1 MKFWKALLAVLPII
15 LIAALF
21 LLHGID
27 IHTYAGV
34 ASLLV
39 FFYVVYLFFMM
50 LRTGKNWKYRAM
62 LFVPAAVLFPISFIY
77 HNIITRGSMMVS
89 SVAVYECK
97 VPFCHLVTPMLI
109 IPGFAIGEIPFP
121 GTMSGGYASIASMLV
136 IIISAVIVLGR
147 GWCAWGCFYGGWDE
161 GVSQLRTKPTFV
173 FKNKFWRLLP
183 WAVLVFSALL
193 SAYTLAPAYC
203 EWLCPFKA
211 VTEFKIGTA
220 VVDIVATVLFFG
232 MFLIFIIILPLFSK
246 KRAQCSFF
254 CPLGPTLLALANR
267 VNIFSVKIAK
277 DKCVQ
282 CKKCISVCPLNAI
295 DDESLQ
301 AGKIRSE
308 CAKCGKCA
316 DNCPTQAISYHIR
329 GTGCNASS
337 GAARLLFLYAA
348 YVLMVAML
356 GTMLAKS
363 LSVIFKLV
371 LG

>member
-1 MKFWKALLAVLPII
+1 MKVWKTLPALLPVI

-21 LLHGID
+21 LLHGINV
-27 IHTYAGV
+27 HTYDGV

-39 FFYVVYLFFMM
+39 FLYVVYLFFMT
-50 LRTGKNWKYRAM
+50 LHTGKSWKYRAM
-62 LFVPAAVLFPISFIY
+62 LFIPSAVLFPVSFIY
-77 HNIITRGSMMVS
+77 HNIMTRGGMLVS
-89 SVAVYECK
+89 PVAVYECK

-109 IPGFAIGEIPFP
+109 IPGLAIGEVPFP

-136 IIISAVIVLGR
+136 IIISAAIVLGR

-161 GVSQLRTKPTFV
+161 GVAQLGSKPKFV
-173 FKNKFWRLLP
+173 FKNKLWRLLP
-183 WAVLVFSALL
+183 WSVLIFSALL
-193 SAYTLAPAYC
+193 AAYTLSPAYC

-211 VTEFKIGTA
+211 VTEFKVGSA
-220 VVDIVATVLFFG
+220 VADIVATLLFFG
-232 MFLIFIIILPLFSK
+232 MFLIFIVILPFRSK

-254 CPLGPTLLALANR
+254 CPLGPTLLALINR
-267 VNIFSVKIAK
+267 INVFRVIINQK
-277 DKCVQ
+277 KCVKCQ
-282 CKKCISVCPLNAI
+282 KCIAVCPLHAI
-295 DDESLQ
+295 DEESLS
-301 AGKIRSE
+301 AGTIRSE

-329 GTGCNASS
+329 GTSCAASS
-337 GAARLLFLYAA
+337 VAARLLFMYAA
-348 YVLMVAML
+348 WTLMIAML